1 MSDTQDFSWFEAAW
15 EQREEQVYRSL
26 FGDLGPGIYPL
37 DPSLFRDAEV
47 DPRWL
52 THGVFESPPNAQRE
66 SWLYVTSGLSNAWHA
81 EQPEP
86 DGWSGMGREL
96 LLETREQ
103 SPWALYLLRHFCA
116 YQLLLSAGHFGER
129 PLLDEWDR
137 MRLGNPID
145 GAGSLVESVLFIA
158 APGFPGTQQL
168 LSGRFD
174 FLQLVGLTAAE
185 HTWAQAEGYPEL
197 LQRLAQAGA
206 SPVIDPRRAS
216 VL

>member
-15 EQREEQVYRSL
+15 EQREEQVYRVCSVTSAP
-26 FGDLGPGIYPL
+26 GSTPGPEPVPRRRSRPAL
-37 DPSLFRDAEV
+37 ADPWGLRVA
-47 DPRWL
+47 
-52 THGVFESPPNAQRE
+52 PNAQRD